1 MVTNGAD
8 ERPSVFAVYIEE
20 LKPPV
25 EKAKGSSPAQ
35 KLLDFVQRWGQ
46 PTIRVRDFRH
56 YGPGSLRDRK
66 DMADTA
72 EVLVK
77 KGWLKPVP
85 TPHGHKWA
93 IIRKPIIDPTV

>member
-1 MVTNGAD
+1 MATNGS
-8 ERPSVFAVYIEE
+8 EPSFFARYFEE
-20 LKPPV
+20 PKPPV
-25 EKAKGSSPAQ
+25 EKTKGSSPAQ
-35 KLLDFVQRWGQ
+35 KMLDFVQRWDR

-77 KGWLKPVP
+77 AGWLKPVP

-93 IIRKPIIDPTV
+93 VIRKPIINPTV